1 MVVGVVVEVVVV
13 VVVVCVSVVAFA
25 FAAVLFAV
33 VGVVV
38 GVVHVAIAGLDAI
51 GVEGCVFAG
60 LLTTVRHARA
70 MHCLMAGVLP
80 TSVVIFFHTF
90 LFPANAHTSAYVI
103 SSGRSM

>member
-70 MHCLMAGVLP
+70 MHCLMAGGLP